1 MGKKRFNEK
10 GRRKNETI
18 IDNSEVKKVSHSKFH
33 KSILFVL
40 ISLQFQI
47 KVELGN
53 EDEYKTNDTAN
64 LLVLPSDKRK
74 TKIKKTTTVTRI
86 LSKKQRKHLE
96 KIVDKKKKKEQVSYS
111 VSLKFEICLNIYSQ
125 VLIFSELVCL
135 NHFPQFKFQGT
146 SSVSSHR

>member
-18 IDNSEVKKVSHSKFH
+18 IDNSEVKKVSHSIFH
-33 KSILFVL
+33 KSIHFAL
-40 ISLQFQI
+40 ISLPFKI

-111 VSLKFEICLNIYSQ
+111 VSLKFASICIY
-125 VLIFSELVCL
+125 
-135 NHFPQFKFQGT
+135 
-146 SSVSSHR
+146 